1 MVYRIEKDENIK
13 LATELLLNG
22 NIIIYSTD
30 TLYGFG
36 VDATNSRAIKKLNE
50 IKGRSQPYSIIV
62 SSFSM
67 LKKYAVI
74 SNNIENELKSIL
86 PGPFTVILN
95 KTNSNLSQLVNSG
108 LPTLGIRIPDFN
120 PILRI
125 VDKINKPIIT
135 TSVNYHGQ
143 NSLNNLDLINKTF
156 SNIDIFTN
164 NKEKKSL
171 GSTIIDFSIK
181 PFKVLRNGDGT
192 Y

>member
-143 NSLNNLDLINKTF
+143 DSLNNLDLINKTF
-156 SNIDIFTN
+156 SNINIFTN

-171 GSTIIDFSIK
+171 GSTIIDFSSK
-181 PFKVLRNGDGT
+181 PFKVLRNGDGA

>member
-95 KTNSNLSQLVNSG
+95 KTNSNLSQLVNAG

-181 PFKVLRNGDGT
+181 PFKVLRNGDGI